1 MINNQINSL
10 TIDIEDYFQ
19 VSNFSRVINFSDWDR
34 YECRVERNT
43 FYILNILNEFK
54 VKATFFVLGWIAE
67 RYPNLIKNIHKEG
80 HEIASH
86 GYSHKLLTLQTFN
99 EFREDVKKSKRIL
112 EDITGKDVIGY
123 RAPSFS
129 LSQKSLWALEILKEE
144 GFKYDSSIFPLRWY
158 RFNTSK
164 KFRFPFIV
172 NGNLSNF
179 LDCPNNFNKLIK
191 PLDVNDSIDFFNEFI
206 IEFPISTIKIFINNF
221 PVAGGGYFR
230 LFPYQFIKW
239 GFKKINIQEKKP
251 FIFYIH
257 PWEFD
262 KDQPSIKGISFLSK
276 FRHYINLNKTEG
288 KIKKLLKDFNFSR
301 AIDVLGIS

>member
-1 MINNQINSL
+1 MINKQINSL

-19 VSNFSRVINFSDWDR
+19 VSNFSKVINFSDWDK

-43 FYILNILNEFK
+43 FYLLNILDEFN
-54 VKATFFVLGWIAE
+54 VKGTFFVLGWIAE
-67 RYPNLIKNIHKEG
+67 RYPNLIKSIHKEG

-86 GYSHKLLTLQTFN
+86 GYSHKLLNLQAWE
-99 EFREDVKKSKRIL
+99 EFREDVRKSKRIL

-129 LSQKSLWALEILKEE
+129 LNQKSLWALEILKEE
-144 GFKYDSSIFPLRWY
+144 DFKYDSSIFPMNWY
-158 RFNTSK
+158 RFSTSK
-164 KFRFPFIV
+164 KLRFPFII
-172 NGNLSNF
+172 NGNSSGF
-179 LDCPNNFNKLIK
+179 LNCQNSFNKLIE
-191 PLDVNDSIDFFNEFI
+191 PLDINNSINSFNEFI
-206 IEFPISTIKIFINNF
+206 IEFPISTIRIFVNNF

-239 GFKKINIQEKKP
+239 GFKRINIQERKP

-262 KDQPSIKGISFLSK
+262 ENQPSIKGISITSK
-276 FRHYINLNKTEG
+276 FRHYINLNKTEE
-288 KIKKLLKDFNFSR
+288 KLKKLLNDFSFSR
-301 AIDVLGIS
+301 VKDVLRIL